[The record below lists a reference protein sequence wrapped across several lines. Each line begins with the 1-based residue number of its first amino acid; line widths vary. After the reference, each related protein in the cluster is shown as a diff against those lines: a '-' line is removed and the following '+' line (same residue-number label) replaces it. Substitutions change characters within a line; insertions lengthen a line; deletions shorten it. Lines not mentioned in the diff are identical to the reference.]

1 MTHGYI
7 VRMNNETETEVTD
20 ELYDMLGYDSKSK
33 KVRMGMLAEK
43 THPYIKQK
51 VVEML
56 MSQCNFSQWEAEEV
70 MNKTWKDTPEDLQIK
85 MTGNLSS
92 LFKQLKEKGKFKF
105 LINLASNIMNKEAC
119 VLHQ

>member
-1 MTHGYI
+1 M
-7 VRMNNETETEVTD
+7 TD

-33 KVRMGMLAEK
+33 RVRMGMLAEK

-56 MSQCNFSQWEAEEV
+56 MEQCNFSQWEAEEV

-85 MTGNLSS
+85 LTGNLTS
-92 LFKQLKEKGKFKF
+92 LFKQLKEKGTSSKTYDYLHAFKTKRHVF
-105 LINLASNIMNKEAC
+105 CI
-119 VLHQ
+119 